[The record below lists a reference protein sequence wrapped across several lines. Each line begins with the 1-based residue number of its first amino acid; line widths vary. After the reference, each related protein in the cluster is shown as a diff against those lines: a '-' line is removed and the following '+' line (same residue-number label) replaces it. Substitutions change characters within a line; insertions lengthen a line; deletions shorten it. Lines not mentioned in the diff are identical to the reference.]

1 MGKPGKG
8 SVFTVRLPGSADK
21 NGAETVQIA
30 AVRKSANGMAR
41 PCSGLETRWRIGLP
55 ALANTC

>member
-1 MGKPGKG
+1 MTVSLRLPMGKPGKG

-30 AVRKSANGMAR
+30 AVRMSAFGVKR
-41 PCSGLETRWRIGLP
+41 T
-55 ALANTC
+55 